1 MKKILAFLLAAMMVL
16 AFAACGE
23 DNGGTP
29 TPTPDVKGM
38 SADVLPR
45 NAMTPSVEIPADFKI
60 GMICLHDEN
69 STYDNNFI
77 QALRQVQKDL
87 GLSDDQVVIVTNI
100 GEDSSCYDAAVD
112 LAKNKGCKVI
122 FADSFGH
129 ESFMKQ
135 AAQEYPEVQFCHATG
150 TSGKIANI
158 ENFHNAFASIY
169 EGRYLAGI
177 AAGLKLNEMIAAGK
191 ITAEQAVIGYVGAFT
206 YAEVISGMTS
216 FYLGARSVC
225 PSATMKVRYTG
236 SCYDQAKEQ
245 EAATALIEKDK
256 CVLIS
261 QHADSL
267 GAPTACELAGVPNVS
282 YNGSTYSA
290 GETTFI
296 VSSAINWAPY
306 FQYIIETVVKGEAI
320 APDWCGTIA
329 TNSVVLSGVNQDV
342 AAEGTIEKINE
353 AIKALEAGTLHV
365 FDTASFTVDGKT
377 LTEYLADVDGD
388 YTGETNVI
396 HDGYFD
402 ESNAVDFRS
411 APYFDI
417 IIDGVTNLNTNF
429 GG

>member
-1 MKKILAFLLAAMMVL
+1 M
-16 AFAACGE
+16 
-23 DNGGTP
+23 
-29 TPTPDVKGM
+29 
-38 SADVLPR
+38 
-45 NAMTPSVEIPADFKI
+45 
-60 GMICLHDEN
+60 
-69 STYDNNFI
+69 
-77 QALRQVQKDL
+77 
-87 GLSDDQVVIVTNI
+87 
-100 GEDSSCYDAAVD
+100 
-112 LAKNKGCKVI
+112 
-122 FADSFGH
+122 
-129 ESFMKQ
+129 
-135 AAQEYPEVQFCHATG
+135 
-150 TSGKIANI
+150 
-158 ENFHNAFASIY
+158 
-169 EGRYLAGI
+169 
-177 AAGLKLNEMIAAGK
+177 
-191 ITAEQAVIGYVGAFT
+191 
-206 YAEVISGMTS
+206 
-216 FYLGARSVC
+216 
-225 PSATMKVRYTG
+225 
-236 SCYDQAKEQ
+236 
-245 EAATALIEKDK
+245 
-256 CVLIS
+256 
-261 QHADSL
+261 
-267 GAPTACELAGVPNVS
+267 GAPTACELVGVPNVS

-296 VSSAINWAPY
+296 ISSAINWAPY